1 MYPALL
7 VQLYAWQ
14 QLLKRSTRKV
24 ISGFASIGFSKCKD
38 RSTVVCLVIPL
49 LANLYSEFSKVQ
61 DNQF

>member
-14 QLLKRSTRKV
+14 QLLKRSMRKV
-24 ISGFASIGFSKCKD
+24 ISGFASIGFSRCKD